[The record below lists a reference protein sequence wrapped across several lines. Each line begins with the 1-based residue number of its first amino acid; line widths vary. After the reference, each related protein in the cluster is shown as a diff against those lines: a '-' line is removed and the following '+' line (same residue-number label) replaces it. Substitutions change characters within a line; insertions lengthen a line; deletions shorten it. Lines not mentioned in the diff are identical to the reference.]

1 MVGLQWKNNDQGKR
15 EFKGYSW
22 KIQYDRKVFL
32 EALAYDLDI
41 QYAIPNLFI
50 TKLTLAKYNE
60 VNEVYRK
67 LMKMNISSE
76 QRGDKIC
83 DLLE

>member
-1 MVGLQWKNNDQGKR
+1 MTKAR
-15 EFKGYSW
+15 ESSRVIAGRFSM
-22 KIQYDRKVFL
+22 IFL

-41 QYAIPNLFI
+41 QCAIPNLFI
-50 TKLTLAKYNE
+50 TKLTFAKYNE